1 MSISD
6 LHILVVED
14 DNFQR
19 RTVKS
24 MLRSLGAMT
33 ISESANGK
41 AALDIIRHAETKPVD
56 VTICD
61 LQMPEMD
68 GMEFLRHLG
77 QEGYDVA
84 IIIASALDGKL
95 LTSVARMTRMHGI
108 KLLGTIEKPITLER
122 LKELLNRH
130 DLLASKWQQ
139 PYNAKSFSIVEI
151 REGISEAQF
160 EPYFQPK
167 IDLKTG
173 RLVGAEA
180 LARWIHPEHG
190 IIGPYAFIPQ
200 LEQSGDIDDLTF
212 LMLEK
217 SALACRQFMDQ
228 GFPLVISI
236 NLSLSSLDKAGLAE
250 KISEI
255 ISSAGIDTDHIV
267 LEITESAVM
276 TEVAIALENLARLS
290 MNGFA
295 LSIDD
300 YGTGYSSLQQLT
312 RIPFSELKI
321 DQCFVKDCTDNPEM
335 SIVVKSSIDLA
346 HKLGIK
352 SVAEGAESQ
361 QDWDTLKSMGAD
373 TVQGYFIAKPMAY
386 QHFLDFIKNYVSQ
399 VEVSSPIIHDE
410 NQNHILVV
418 DDDEFMRELIVSVLQ
433 DLGFSDIM
441 EADGAEAAMKLF
453 ELHTFDLIISD
464 VNMPE
469 MNGLKFIKLLRAGRT
484 LAKRETRVIVITA
497 FSQTEILGAALA
509 LDINGFLTKPF
520 TSTQVQKKIEKAMTE
535 KLHLHHPFAY
545 EAVGTEFKV
554 LSDASGEDLMHH
566 REPAINSSTNPAVT
580 LAANLAANATLNLAA
595 NPSDL
600 RYPERTVTWSEHH
613 IPLDELRPGMV
624 LKDDIFLLDGT
635 QLLLSGQALTELS
648 INRLYDLKDLLPG
661 TSIAVQG
668 APKIALKER

>member
-1 MSISD
+1 MDIRD

-19 RTVKS
+19 RTLLS
-24 MLRSLGAMT
+24 MLRSLGANT
-33 ISESANGK
+33 ISEAANGR
-41 AALDIIRHAETKPVD
+41 AALDIIRHSGEKPVN

-77 QEGYDVA
+77 QEAYDVA
-84 IIIASALDGKL
+84 IIIVSALDSKL
-95 LTSVARMTRMHGI
+95 LTSVGRMTRMHGI
-108 KLLGTIEKPITLER
+108 KLLGTIEKPISLER

-130 DLLASKWQQ
+130 DLLVSKWQQ
-139 PYNAKSFSIVEI
+139 PHDAKTFSIAEI
-151 REGISEAQF
+151 RQGIQAAQF
-160 EPYFQPK
+160 EPFFQPK
-167 IDLKTG
+167 IDMRTG

-180 LARWIHPEHG
+180 LARWIHPDFG
-190 IIGPYAFIPQ
+190 VISPYAFIPL
-200 LEQSGDIDDLTF
+200 LEQSGDIDALTF

-217 SALACRQFMDQ
+217 SALACKSLIEH
-228 GFPLVISI
+228 GYPLKIAV

-250 KISEI
+250 RIVEI
-255 ISSAGIDTDHIV
+255 VSGAGLDTDCIV

-290 MNGFA
+290 MNGFS

-346 HKLGIK
+346 RKLGIK
-352 SVAEGAESQ
+352 SVAEGAETQ
-361 QDWDTLKSMGAD
+361 QDWDTLKMMGAD
-373 TVQGYFIAKPMAY
+373 TVQGYFIAKPMA
-386 QHFLDFIKNYVSQ
+386 QEIFLEFIKNFDCQPESTHLS
-399 VEVSSPIIHDE
+399 EHE
-410 NQNHILVV
+410 EGQNRILVV
-418 DDDEFMRELIVSVLQ
+418 DDDAYMRELIVSVLQ
-433 DLGFSDIM
+433 DLGFSDIV
-441 EADGAEAAMKLF
+441 EADSAMKALQLF
-453 ELHTFDLIISD
+453 ELHSFDLIITD

-469 MNGLKFIKLLRAGRT
+469 MNGLRFIKMLRAGRT
-484 LAKRETRVIVITA
+484 LAKRESRVIVITA

-520 TSTQVQKKIEKAMTE
+520 TSGQVQKKIEKAMSE

-554 LSDASGEDLMHH
+554 LSGQTNAALSLAEDVS
-566 REPAINSSTNPAVT
+566 PNPVS
-580 LAANLAANATLNLAA
+580 NATANIASNAVLNLAA
-595 NPSDL
+595 HQYDARNLDRNSSAYD
-600 RYPERTVTWSEHH
+600 
-613 IPLDELRPGMV
+613 IPLLELRPGMI
-624 LKDDIFLLDGT
+624 LQDDIFLMDGT
-635 QLLLSGQALTELS
+635 QLLPAGHALTELS
-648 INRLYDLKDLLPG
+648 INRLQDLQDFLTG
-661 TSIAVQG
+661 ASVMIQG
-668 APKIALKER
+668 APRINVKEH

>member
-1 MSISD
+1 MDIGD

-19 RTVKS
+19 RTLLG
-24 MLRSLGAMT
+24 MLRSLGASN
-33 ISESANGK
+33 ISEAANGR
-41 AALDIIRHAETKPVD
+41 AALEIIRQSVTKPVN

-84 IIIASALDGKL
+84 IIIASALDSKL

-130 DLLASKWQQ
+130 DLLVSKWQQ
-139 PYNAKSFSIVEI
+139 PQNAQSFSIQEI
-151 REGISEAQF
+151 RNGIDAGQF
-160 EPYFQPK
+160 EPFFQPK
-167 IDLKTG
+167 IDVRTG
-173 RLVGAEA
+173 RLLGAEA
-180 LARWIHPEHG
+180 LARWMHPEFG
-190 IIGPYAFIPQ
+190 VISPYAFIPL
-200 LEQSGDIDDLTF
+200 LEQSGDIDALTF
-212 LMLEK
+212 LILEK
-217 SALACRQFMDQ
+217 SAYACKSLIENGYSMT
-228 GFPLVISI
+228 ISV
-236 NLSLSSLDKAGLAE
+236 NLSLCSLDKAGLAE
-250 KISEI
+250 KIVEI
-255 ISSAGIDTDHIV
+255 VSGAGLDNDCIV

-335 SIVVKSSIDLA
+335 RIVVKSSIDLA

-352 SVAEGAESQ
+352 SVAEGAETQ
-361 QDWDTLKSMGAD
+361 QDWDTLKMMGAD
-373 TVQGYFIAKPMAY
+373 TVQGYFIAKPMA
-386 QHFLDFIKNYVSQ
+386 QSDFLEFIKNYVCQ
-399 VEVSSPIIHDE
+399 TEVNHTPVQDDGH
-410 NQNHILVV
+410 NHILVI
-418 DDDEFMRELIVSVLQ
+418 DDDEYMRELIVSVLQ
-433 DLGFSDIM
+433 DLGFNNVM
-441 EADGAEAAMKLF
+441 EADCAAAAMHLF
-453 ELHTFDLIISD
+453 ELHSFDLIISD

-469 MNGLKFIKLLRAGRT
+469 MNGLKFIKMLRAGRT
-484 LAKRETRVIVITA
+484 LAKRETRVIVITG

-520 TSTQVQKKIEKAMTE
+520 TSAQMQKKIEKAMSE

-554 LSDASGEDLMHH
+554 LSAQANSTADLANATGPLAS
-566 REPAINSSTNPAVT
+566 
-580 LAANLAANATLNLAA
+580 LAANLASNAVLNLASHSQDVKNLETRPIWRA
-595 NPSDL
+595 HDL
-600 RYPERTVTWSEHH
+600 
-613 IPLDELRPGMV
+613 PLSELRPGMI
-624 LKDDIFLLDGT
+624 LQEDIFLMDGT
-635 QLLLSGQALTELS
+635 QLLSAGQTLTELS
-648 INRLYDLKDLLPG
+648 INRLYDLQDVLTG
-661 TSIAVQG
+661 ENISVQG
-668 APKIALKER
+668 APKIDLKER

>member
-1 MSISD
+1 MDIHD

-19 RTVKS
+19 RTLLS
-24 MLRSLGAMT
+24 MLRSLGANT
-33 ISESANGK
+33 ISESANGR
-41 AALDIIRHAETKPVD
+41 AALDIIRQSGAKPVN

-77 QEGYDVA
+77 QEAYDVA

-95 LTSVARMTRMHGI
+95 LTSVGRMTRMHGI

-130 DLLASKWQQ
+130 DLLVSKWQQ
-139 PYNAKSFSIVEI
+139 PHDAKSFSIAEI
-151 REGISEAQF
+151 RDGINAAQF
-160 EPYFQPK
+160 EPFFQPK
-167 IDLKTG
+167 IDVRTG
-173 RLVGAEA
+173 RMVGAEA
-180 LARWIHPEHG
+180 LARWIHPDFG
-190 IIGPYAFIPQ
+190 VISPYAFIPL
-200 LEQSGDIDDLTF
+200 LEHSGDIDALTF

-217 SALACRQFMDQ
+217 SALACKSLIEH
-228 GFPLVISI
+228 GYPLKISV

-250 KISEI
+250 KIVEI
-255 ISSAGIDTDHIV
+255 VSGAGLDADCIV

-290 MNGFA
+290 MNGFS

-335 SIVVKSSIDLA
+335 NIVVKSSIDLA
-346 HKLGIK
+346 RKLGIK
-352 SVAEGAESQ
+352 SVAEGAETQ
-361 QDWDTLKSMGAD
+361 QDWDTLKMMGAD
-373 TVQGYFIAKPMAY
+373 TVQGYFIAKPMA
-386 QHFLDFIKNYVSQ
+386 QEIFLEFIKNFVCQ
-399 VEVSSPIIHDE
+399 PELAHIAEHEE
-410 NQNHILVV
+410 NQNRILVV
-418 DDDEFMRELIVSVLQ
+418 DDDAYMRELIVSVLQ
-433 DLGFSDIM
+433 DLGFSDIV
-441 EADGAEAAMKLF
+441 EADSAMTALQLF
-453 ELHTFDLIISD
+453 ELHSFDLIITD

-469 MNGLKFIKLLRAGRT
+469 MNGLKFIKMLRAGRT
-484 LAKRETRVIVITA
+484 LAKRESRVIVITA

-520 TSTQVQKKIEKAMTE
+520 TSGQVQKKIEKAMSE

-554 LSDASGEDLMHH
+554 LSSQMSVVSNLNENIS
-566 REPAINSSTNPAVT
+566 PNPVSNV
-580 LAANLAANATLNLAA
+580 AANIATNAVLNLAA
-595 NPSDL
+595 HPHDARNLDKNSSAYD
-600 RYPERTVTWSEHH
+600 
-613 IPLDELRPGMV
+613 IPLLELRPGMI
-624 LKDDIFLLDGT
+624 LQDDIFLMDGT
-635 QLLLSGQALTELS
+635 QLLLAGHALTELS
-648 INRLYDLKDLLPG
+648 INRLLDLQDLLTG
-661 TSIAVQG
+661 ASVIVQG
-668 APKIALKER
+668 APRVDMKER

>member
-1 MSISD
+1 MDIRE

-19 RTVKS
+19 RTLLG
-24 MLRSLGAMT
+24 MLRSLGAGR
-33 ISESANGK
+33 ISEAANGRV
-41 AALDIIRHAETKPVD
+41 ALDVIRQAGDQPVD

-77 QEGYDVA
+77 QAGYDVA
-84 IIIASALDGKL
+84 IIIASALDSKL
-95 LTSVARMTRMHGI
+95 LTSVGRMTRMHGI

-130 DLLASKWQQ
+130 DLLTSKWQQ
-139 PYNAKSFSIVEI
+139 PHDAKSFSLAEI
-151 REGISEAQF
+151 REGINAAQF

-167 IDLKTG
+167 IDMHTG
-173 RLVGAEA
+173 RLAGAEA

-190 IIGPYAFIPQ
+190 IISPYAFIPL
-200 LEQSGDIDDLTF
+200 LEQSDDIDALTF
-212 LMLEK
+212 LILKK
-217 SALACRQFMDQ
+217 SALACKSLIEH
-228 GFPLVISI
+228 GFPMTISV

-250 KISEI
+250 KIVEI
-255 ISSAGIDTDHIV
+255 VSGAGLDTDCIV

-335 SIVVKSSIDLA
+335 RIVVKSSIDLA

-352 SVAEGAESQ
+352 SVAEGAETQ
-361 QDWDTLKSMGAD
+361 QDWDTLKMMGAD
-373 TVQGYFIAKPMAY
+373 TVQGYFIAKPMA
-386 QHFLDFIKNYVSQ
+386 QADFLEFIKNYVCQ
-399 VEVSSPIIHDE
+399 TDV
-410 NQNHILVV
+410 NHFPTQEESHKHLLVV
-418 DDDEFMRELIVSVLQ
+418 DDDDYMRELIVSVLQ
-433 DLGFSDIM
+433 DLGFNDVV
-441 EADGAEAAMKLF
+441 EADSAAAAMQLF
-453 ELHTFDLIISD
+453 ELHSFDLIISD

-469 MNGLKFIKLLRAGRT
+469 MNGLKFIKMLRAGRT

-520 TSTQVQKKIEKAMTE
+520 TSAQVQKKIEKAMSE

-554 LSDASGEDLMHH
+554 LSARANPTMDLVDGTS
-566 REPAINSSTNPAVT
+566 P
-580 LAANLAANATLNLAA
+580 LANLEANVATNAVLNLA
-595 NPSDL
+595 SHSQEVKK
-600 RYPERTVTWSEHH
+600 PENRLIWRAHD
-613 IPLDELRPGMV
+613 IPLSELRPGMV
-624 LKDDIFLLDGT
+624 LQEDIFLMDGT
-635 QLLLSGQALTELS
+635 QLLSAGQTLTELS
-648 INRLYDLKDLLPG
+648 INRLHDLQDVLTG
-661 TSIAVQG
+661 ENIAVQG
-668 APKIALKER
+668 VPWIDLKES

>member
-1 MSISD
+1 MNIHD

-14 DNFQR
+14 DTFQR
-19 RTVKS
+19 RTLLS
-24 MLRSLGAMT
+24 MLRSLGAT
-33 ISESANGK
+33 TVSESANGK
-41 AALDIIRHAETKPVD
+41 VALDLIRQSAAKPVN

-84 IIIASALDGKL
+84 IIIASALDSKL
-95 LTSVARMTRMHGI
+95 LTSVGRMTRMHGI

-130 DLLASKWQQ
+130 DLLVSKWQQ
-139 PYNAKSFSIVEI
+139 PHDAITFSIAEI
-151 REGISEAQF
+151 REGIELAQF
-160 EPYFQPK
+160 EPFFQPK
-167 IDLKTG
+167 IDLRTG

-180 LARWIHPEHG
+180 LARWIHPVHG
-190 IIGPYAFIPQ
+190 VISPYAFIPL
-200 LEQSGDIDDLTF
+200 LEHSGDIDALTF
-212 LMLEK
+212 LILEK
-217 SALACRQFMDQ
+217 SARACKTLLAQ
-228 GFPLVISI
+228 GHPLTISV

-250 KISEI
+250 KIVEI
-255 ISSAGIDTDHIV
+255 VNNAGIDADCIV
-267 LEITESAVM
+267 LEVTESAVM

-352 SVAEGAESQ
+352 SVAEGAETQ
-361 QDWDTLKSMGAD
+361 QDWDTLKMMGAD
-373 TVQGYFIAKPMAY
+373 TVQGYFIAKPMSQAM
-386 QHFLDFIKNYVSQ
+386 FLDFTQNYISQ
-399 VEVSSPIIHDE
+399 LEVVNVPTPDDS
-410 NQNHILVV
+410 QNHILVV
-418 DDDEFMRELIVSVLQ
+418 DDDAYMRELIIGVLQ
-433 DLGFSDIM
+433 DLGFTDVV
-441 EADGAEAAMKLF
+441 EADSPIIAMQLF
-453 ELHTFDLIISD
+453 ELHSFDLIITD

-520 TSTQVQKKIEKAMTE
+520 TSSQVQKKIEKAMSE

-545 EAVGTEFKV
+545 EAVGTEFRV
-554 LSDASGEDLMHH
+554 LANQTSVEMNSNETTERRPATDFAASL
-566 REPAINSSTNPAVT
+566 ASNAV
-580 LAANLAANATLNLAA
+580 LNLAS
-595 NPSDL
+595 NPRDL
-600 RYPERTVTWSEHH
+600 RTEEKNLQWSAYD
-613 IPLDELRPGMV
+613 IPLQELRPGMI
-624 LKDDIFLLDGT
+624 LYEDIFLMDGT
-635 QLLLSGQALTELS
+635 QLLFAGHALTELS
-648 INRLYDLKDLLPG
+648 INRLMDLKDFLIG
-661 TSIAVQG
+661 MNIVVQG
-668 APKIALKER
+668 APRSASKQQEP